1 MDIRR
6 AKIILIGLF
15 LIINLVLFSIIIFP
29 GDNTRVSNEIIQ
41 NIHMLFEKNN
51 KVIECSIPKDLKPLY
66 QLEMEEAVTAGRISA
81 EEGFNE
87 EEYRFFH
94 DYGDFK
100 MYAEKYKGRW
110 ILENRIMVFEDGL
123 EYTKREI
130 IGFDQ
135 AKKSIIPAYAIL
147 LKEYLNSSYKKIQR
161 IEMVYLK
168 YLNEDIVGPVWFIV
182 ADDIPRYFYALEAF
196 DGLEMEWEADS

>member
-15 LIINLVLFSIIIFP
+15 MIINLVLLSVIVFS
-29 GDNTRVSNEIIQ
+29 GNNTKVSNEIIQ

-51 KVIECSIPKDLKPLY
+51 KVIECRIPDDLKPMH
-66 QLEMEEAVTAGRISA
+66 QLEMGQTITAGRNA
-81 EEGFNE
+81 VEGFDE
-87 EEYRFFH
+87 EDHRFFY
-94 DYGDFK
+94 DFGDFK
-100 MYAEKYKGRW
+100 IYAQKYKGWW
-110 ILENRIMVFEDGL
+110 ILENRILVYEDGL
-123 EYTKREI
+123 EYTSREI

-147 LKEYLNSSYKKIQR
+147 LKEYLNSSYIKIQR

-168 YLNEDIVGPVWFIV
+168 YLNEDIFGPVWFIV

-196 DGLEMEWEADS
+196 DGLEMRWEVVS